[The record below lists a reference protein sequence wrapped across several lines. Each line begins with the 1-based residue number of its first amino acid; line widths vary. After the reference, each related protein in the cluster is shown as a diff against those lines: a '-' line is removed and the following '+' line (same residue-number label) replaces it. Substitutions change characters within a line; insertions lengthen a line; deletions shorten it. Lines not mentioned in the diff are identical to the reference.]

1 MVAAPPSRHC
11 LGPTRTPKGPW
22 SMVHGAG
29 SSGCHGNLRWYDSA
43 PAARSHLGSSL
54 GVRNCHM
61 SHMSFVMPLS
71 QQENHGPKSRDSRY
85 MSIFYFSFPSVLP
98 STPCFS
104 CTQATRDG
112 SIQSRWSWNGQLNLL
127 LAQLSDDGMISTHE
141 GILVDQ
147 LEIS

>member
-1 MVAAPPSRHC
+1 MENQEIV
-11 LGPTRTPKGPW
+11 
-22 SMVHGAG
+22 
-29 SSGCHGNLRWYDSA
+29 D
-43 PAARSHLGSSL
+43 
-54 GVRNCHM
+54 M
-61 SHMSFVMPLS
+61 S
-71 QQENHGPKSRDSRY
+71 
-85 MSIFYFSFPSVLP
+85 FSFPSVLP

-147 LEIS
+147 LCSWKQCQLAASRLENWNHDNDTDDTSINTI